1 MPEKALEW
9 CDKALSKDPKN
20 IEAHWQKALALLTM
34 RQWEEGWK
42 LYEYRQNLN
51 SWDARKSIDAPLWNG
66 DPVDHLYIHGEQ
78 GIGDEVMFAS
88 MLNQVQAKR
97 VTVEVNPKLAPLIK
111 LTWRDFNV
119 VTEETRGDYDAKIPI
134 GSLRHLL
141 GGPSGAAYLLPDY
154 DRIEFYRKAL
164 KKLGKGPYIAL
175 TWVGG
180 TKATRVED
188 RTICLQE
195 LRPIMDAFTCVS
207 GQYSDTNPMIE
218 GERIAAGLHKIDD
231 ASPGLDLA
239 EQAALFS
246 AVDAVVT
253 VQQTAVHVAG
263 AVGAKTYAMI
273 GSHPHW
279 RYGVSGDKLPWYP
292 LVRLVRQH
300 NDWGDVVSRV
310 LEALKTDIGGT

>member
-1 MPEKALEW
+1 
-9 CDKALSKDPKN
+9 
-20 IEAHWQKALALLTM
+20 
-34 RQWEEGWK
+34 
-42 LYEYRQNLN
+42 
-51 SWDARKSIDAPLWNG
+51 
-66 DPVDHLYIHGEQ
+66 
-78 GIGDEVMFAS
+78 
-88 MLNQVQAKR
+88 
-97 VTVEVNPKLAPLIK
+97 
-111 LTWRDFNV
+111 
-119 VTEETRGDYDAKIPI
+119 
-134 GSLRHLL
+134 
-141 GGPSGAAYLLPDY
+141 
-154 DRIEFYRKAL
+154 
-164 KKLGKGPYIAL
+164 
-175 TWVGG
+175 
-180 TKATRVED
+180 
-188 RTICLQE
+188 
-195 LRPIMDAFTCVS
+195 
-207 GQYSDTNPMIE
+207 MIE

-239 EQAALFS
+239 EQAALFA